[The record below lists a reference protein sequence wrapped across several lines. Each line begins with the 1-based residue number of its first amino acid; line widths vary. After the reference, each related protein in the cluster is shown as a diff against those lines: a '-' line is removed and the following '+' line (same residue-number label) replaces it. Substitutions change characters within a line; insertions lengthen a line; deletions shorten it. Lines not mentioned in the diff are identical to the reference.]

1 MDSALRETLA
11 ARALEFSAADETE
24 AIVTGETSA
33 LTRFTH
39 NAIHQ
44 NVAHSDTT
52 VRLRAIVGGRTGVA
66 VTNDTSEAGLRAV
79 TERATEIARLAPRN
93 EAFAG
98 LAKYAP
104 PAAPP
109 AGSFHAETASAGP
122 ELRAEIAREI
132 FRSGEADGLWA
143 AGYVTTG
150 NSGVTI
156 ANSAGTLASYD
167 STYCGLNVKQNAADS
182 SGYAEAYSSDI
193 AVLDG
198 AFAGARAAEK
208 ARASRAPVAV
218 DPGEWTVILEPAA
231 FGELLSY
238 LLPNFSAQAFDE
250 GSSFLA
256 EGLGRAY
263 AGENVTLADD
273 FAEPLS
279 PGQPFDYEGA
289 PKHRVVLLDRG
300 IARDIVTDATW
311 ARKLGRSNSG
321 HALPEPNAAGPRVL
335 NGVLD
340 GGSRSTAELI
350 ANTKRGLLVTRFWYI
365 RNVDYRK
372 TIVTGMTRDGTF
384 LIEEGKIAGG
394 VRNLRFNQSILE
406 ALCRA
411 EFSRERVRTGG
422 YSYSLVIPTAKIEGF
437 RFTSV
442 TAF

>member
-1 MDSALRETLA
+1 MSSTLRESLA
-11 ARALEFSAADETE
+11 ARTLALSAADETE
-24 AIVTGETSA
+24 AIVTGEESG

-44 NVAHSDTT
+44 NVAEANTT
-52 VRLRAIVGGRTGVA
+52 VRVRAIVGGRTGVA
-66 VTNDTSEAGLRAV
+66 VTNDLSEAGLRSV
-79 TERATEIARLAPRN
+79 TGRAAEMARLAPRSD
-93 EAFAG
+93 AFAG
-98 LAKYAP
+98 LARYVAG
-104 PAAPP
+104 PAP
-109 AGSFHAETASAGP
+109 AGCFHAATAQAGP
-122 ELRAEIAREI
+122 ELRAQVAQEI
-132 FRSGEADGLWA
+132 FRSGEPDGLWA

-150 NSGVTI
+150 DSGVTV
-156 ANSAGTLASYD
+156 ANSAGTLASFD
-167 STYCGLNVKQNAADS
+167 SSYCGLNVKQNSADS
-182 SGYAEAYSSDI
+182 SGYAELYSTDI
-193 AVLDG
+193 AELDG
-198 AFAGARAAEK
+198 ALAGSRAAGK

-238 LLPNFSAQAFDE
+238 LLPHFSAQALDE

-256 EGLGRAY
+256 GGLGRAY
-263 AGENVTLADD
+263 AGENVTLVDD
-273 FAEPLS
+273 FTHPLN

-289 PKHRVVLLDRG
+289 PKHRVVLLEG
-300 IARDIVTDATW
+300 GVANGVVTDARW
-311 ARKLGRSNSG
+311 ARKLGCENTG
-321 HALPEPNAAGPRVL
+321 HALPEPNAWGPRVS
-335 NGVLD
+335 NAVLA
-340 GGSRSTAELI
+340 GGTKTAAELL
-350 ANTKRGLLVTRFWYI
+350 AQTRRGLLVSRFWYI
-365 RNVDYRK
+365 RSVDYRK

-384 LIEEGKIAGG
+384 LIEDGKIAGG